1 MYYGVV
7 LMTTQLMQQT
17 PENGTSCDSGIAYL
31 PWQICSRLF
40 FNTSSPLESDMII
53 TMNQLRCVLHD
64 LKGIFYG
71 CCKSHEHKWVPD
83 TDKCFLKPF
92 QS

>member
-17 PENGTSCDSGIAYL
+17 PENGTSCDSGIANL
-31 PWQICSRLF
+31 PKQICSRLF
-40 FNTSSPLESDMII
+40 FNTFSPLESDMII
-53 TMNQLRCVLHD
+53 TMNRLRCVLHD

-71 CCKSHEHKWVPD
+71 M
-83 TDKCFLKPF
+83 L
-92 QS
+92 